1 MSETGFIEPPKVKTI
16 HTKDNIIGPII
27 WISVYIAVYISYKFY
42 NIHSVIN
49 KNKIIRLF

>member
-27 WISVYIAVYISYKFY
+27 WILIYISYKSY

-49 KNKIIRLF
+49 KNKIIQLF